1 MIYQC
6 HFNKLQNTNSVLKW
20 FTDISSK
27 KDSTFIQLD
36 IEEFYPSV
44 NEEIV
49 AIAIQFAKLHTTI
62 DNKDLH
68 LIIHCE
74 NSLPFFGNEIW
85 KKKSTALMIPWLAL
99 EVLRY
104 VNL

>member
-1 MIYQC
+1 MISQR
-6 HFNKLQNTNSVLKW
+6 HFNKLQNTNSVLKR
-20 FTDISSK
+20 FTDVSSK

-36 IEEFYPSV
+36 IKEFYSSV

-49 AIAIQFAKLHTTI
+49 VIAIQFAKLHTTI

-85 KKKSTALMIPWLAL
+85 KKKSTALMLPWSVL
-99 EVLRY
+99 EMLRC